1 MKLNPTIILKAPISQ
16 REKMR
21 KMNRT
26 LSERI
31 HIDFFLFFA
40 LLSLTALG
48 LFVLY
53 SASNGNSLLVFRQIA
68 RLGIA
73 YFIMIIIA
81 QIPPTKMRLWIPWIY
96 LIGVLLLTAVLIIGD
111 VGKGAQRWLD
121 LGFIRFQPSE
131 IMKLAIPMFV
141 AWYLADRE
149 LPPSFID
156 LLVCAFIIAVPV
168 LMTAKQP
175 DLGTALMLAG
185 TGAWVLFL
193 AGMRWRLILLLLLA
207 AAAAMPALWFMM
219 HGYQRQRVLTFLNPE
234 SDPLGAG
241 YHLIQSKIAIGSGGV
256 FGKGWLNGTQSHLN
270 FLPEHATDFI
280 FAVLGEELGLVGGL
294 VLLAIV
300 TIIMLRGLYMSTQ
313 AQDTF
318 TRLVSGSL
326 ILTFFLSI
334 FINIGMVTGLLP
346 VVGVPLPLF
355 SYGGT
360 SMVTLMASFGV
371 LMSIHTH
378 RRLVAK

>member
-1 MKLNPTIILKAPISQ
+1 MKLNPAILLKAPISQ
-16 REKMR
+16 NERMR
-21 KMNRT
+21 NMKRT

-31 HIDFFLFFA
+31 HIDFFLLFA
-40 LLSLTALG
+40 LLALTALG
-48 LFVLY
+48 LIVLY
-53 SASNGNSLLVFRQIA
+53 SASNGDSMLVLRQIA
-68 RLGIA
+68 RLSIA
-73 YFIMIIIA
+73 FVVMIIVA
-81 QIPPTKMRLWIPWIY
+81 QIPPEKMRLWIPWIY
-96 LIGVLLLTAVLIIGD
+96 LVGVILLVAVLIIGD
-111 VGKGAQRWLD
+111 IGKGAQRWLD
-121 LGFIRFQPSE
+121 LGVIRFQPSE
-131 IMKLAIPMFV
+131 IMKLAIPLFL
-141 AWYLADRE
+141 AWYLAE
-149 LPPSFID
+149 KQLPPSFLD
-156 LLVCAFIIAVPV
+156 LIVCAVIIAVPV
-168 LMTAKQP
+168 LLTAKQP

-193 AGMRWRLILLLLLA
+193 AGMRWRYILLLLLA

-219 HGYQRQRVLTFLNPE
+219 HGYQRQRVLTFINPE

-241 YHLIQSKIAIGSGGV
+241 YHIIQSKIAIGSGGI

-280 FAVLGEELGLVGGL
+280 FAVLGEELGLVGAI
-294 VLLAIV
+294 VLLALV
-300 TIIMLRGLYMSTQ
+300 LIIMLRGLYISAQ

-318 TRLVSGSL
+318 TRLVAGSL
-326 ILTFFLSI
+326 ILTFFLSV

>member
-1 MKLNPTIILKAPISQ
+1 MKINPAIILKAPISQ
-16 REKMR
+16 SERIR

-31 HIDFFLFFA
+31 HIDFFLLFA
-40 LLSLTALG
+40 LMALTALG
-48 LFVLY
+48 IIVLY
-53 SASNGNSLLVFRQIA
+53 SASNGDSMLVMRQIA
-68 RLGIA
+68 RLGLA
-73 YFIMIIIA
+73 YLIMIVVA
-81 QIPPTKMRLWIPWIY
+81 QIPPSKMRLWIPWIY
-96 LIGVLLLTAVLIIGD
+96 LLGIILLAAVLVIGD
-111 VGKGAQRWLD
+111 IGKGAQRWLD
-121 LGFIRFQPSE
+121 LGIVRFQPSE
-131 IMKLAIPMFV
+131 IMKLAIPMFL
-141 AWYLADRE
+141 AWYLSERE
-149 LPPSFID
+149 LPPSIFD
-156 LLVCAFIIAVPV
+156 LLVCAIIIAVPV

-193 AGMRWRLILLLLLA
+193 AGMRWRIILLLLFG
-207 AAAAMPALWFMM
+207 AAAAMPALWFML

-241 YHLIQSKIAIGSGGV
+241 YHIIQSKIAIGSGGI

-280 FAVLGEELGLVGGL
+280 FAVLGEELGLIGGL
-294 VLLAIV
+294 CLLIIV
-300 TIIMLRGLYMSTQ
+300 TVIMLRGLYISAG

-318 TRLVSGSL
+318 TRLVAGSL

>member
-1 MKLNPTIILKAPISQ
+1 MLKTPLSNYERRQ
-16 REKMR
+16 Q
-21 KMNRT
+21 MNKS
-26 LSERI
+26 LSTRL
-31 HIDFFLFFA
+31 HIDFFLLFA
-40 LLSLTALG
+40 LLALTSLG

-53 SASNGNSLLVFRQIA
+53 SASNGDTMLVLRQVA
-68 RLGIA
+68 RLALA
-73 YFIMIIIA
+73 YFVMILVA
-81 QIPPTKMRLWIPWIY
+81 QISPAKMRAWTPWIY
-96 LIGVLLLTAVLIIGD
+96 LGGTLLLLAVLIAGD
-111 VGKGAQRWLD
+111 IGKGAQRWLD

-141 AWYLADRE
+141 AWYLTERE
-149 LPPSFID
+149 LPPKFMD
-156 LLVCAFIIAVPV
+156 LLVCMGLIGAPV

-193 AGMRWRLILLLLLA
+193 SGMRWRIIFLLLFTA
-207 AAAAMPALWFMM
+207 AASVPALWFMM

-241 YHLIQSKIAIGSGGV
+241 YHIIQSKIAIGSGGI

-280 FAVLGEELGLVGGL
+280 FAVLGEELGLVGAITLLTL
-294 VLLAIV
+294 VF
-300 TIIMLRGLYMSTQ
+300 IIIARGLYISSQ

-334 FINIGMVTGLLP
+334 FINVGMVTGLLP

-371 LMSIHTH
+371 LMSIQTN
-378 RRLVAK
+378 RRLVGK